1 MWDKIKFFLS
11 DTWIFLKPFVMQ
23 MLSDSGRVLAR
34 SALQAVTAVARNMLG
49 ADNDAKRQ
57 AAFDMIL
64 QDMKTAGIDIAT
76 STINA
81 ALEAAV
87 VKLKASN

>member
-1 MWDKIKFFLS
+1 MWDKVKFFLS
-11 DTWIFLKPFVMQ
+11 DIWVFLQPFIMQ

-49 ADNDAKRQ
+49 ADNDAKRK
-57 AAFDMIL
+57 AAFDMIV
-64 QDMKTAGIDIAT
+64 QDMKLAGIEIAT

-87 VKLKASN
+87 VKFKASN